1 MAVPCKIASCN
12 QMFMTKNGF
21 PYKSQM
27 RTAMHMLIFALA
39 LGKGDACVACMT
51 LIQLSIALSLQAY
64 PN

>member
-12 QMFMTKNGF
+12 QMFMAKNGF
-21 PYKSQM
+21 SYKSQM

-39 LGKGDACVACMT
+39 LGRGDACVACMT